1 MQLKADLERASTQL
15 KSLQDEMT
23 KFGQPD
29 AEPKKEDDVSG
40 DVWSLISDVCDKC
53 QVHLADIIAGKVR
66 SPEVSKTFN
75 DITEKVM
82 KNNGPVQ
89 ALEAMLADFAP
100 KFLQSLC
107 VPDWTLLYF
116 KLQLKIPDK
125 AWQTM
130 LSITKLGRAGVS
142 QNVNY
147 FTYFGLKVRLPFH
160 CVVGVGLTMDHSC
173 L

>member
-1 MQLKADLERASTQL
+1 MQLKADLQRASTQL
-15 KSLQDEMT
+15 KSLQEEMT

-29 AEPKKEDDVSG
+29 TEPKKEDDVSG
-40 DVWSLISDVCDKC
+40 DVWSLISNVCDKC

-66 SPEVSKTFN
+66 SPEVSKTFS
-75 DITEKVM
+75 DIAEKVM

-89 ALEAMLADFAP
+89 ALEAMRADFAP

-116 KLQLKIPDK
+116 KLQSKIPDK

-142 QNVNY
+142 QNVN
-147 FTYFGLKVRLPFH
+147 
-160 CVVGVGLTMDHSC
+160 
-173 L
+173 